1 MIDTYFV
8 QRNVSKKFVQKK
20 PLKEMAKTLLAKKSF
35 CGGGGVICER
45 KYNG

>member
-35 CGGGGVICER
+35 CGGGC
-45 KYNG
+45 YL